1 VRRLEEQR
9 RRGLRTW
16 PVRFLLVAA
25 AALAGSAYGPAMAGA
40 STGRVVVLLGDGVA
54 GALLRGAVATAKFGQ
69 AESDAITG
77 LDSVMGSPK
86 RAAPVGETGQ
96 CTVDALMQWPAL
108 TAYFDH
114 GRFVGFST
122 LSPTG
127 TTVPAANV
135 VTWEGLRVGDTLS
148 EAHRLYGRELSTSSA
163 QGGTWFAKTS
173 VGTLDGYLSAEVG
186 QKSAPPRILS
196 IEAGAVGCP
205 AMSP

>member
-1 VRRLEEQR
+1 VRRFDKQR

-16 PVRFLLVAA
+16 PARFLLVAA
-25 AALAGSAYGPAMAGA
+25 TALAGTAYGPAMAGA

-54 GALLRGAVATAKFGQ
+54 GGLLRGALATAKFGQ
-69 AESDAITG
+69 AQSDAIAG
-77 LDSVMGSPK
+77 LDSVMGSPN
-86 RAAPVGETGQ
+86 RSAPVSETGH
-96 CTVDALMQWPAL
+96 CTVDALVQWPDL

-114 GRFVGFST
+114 GRFVGYST

-127 TTVPAANV
+127 TTRHDANV

-148 EAHRLYGRELSTSSA
+148 QAQRLYGHELSISSA

-173 VGTLDGYLSAEVG
+173 VGTLDGYLSAEVD
-186 QKSAPPRILS
+186 QKSAPRILS